1 MQRLGVLLAAPLLTA
16 LPMCVWAAPSAA
28 ADSGPQ
34 LAPVPAAEL
43 RCRGDGL
50 VSLQG
55 IAPRPLLEI
64 RYASGNNFMREAL
77 YPRPR
82 ALLRCPI
89 ALALQQVQQDLAA
102 QGLALKIWDAY
113 RPPSVQQ
120 RMWDRI
126 RDPRYVSDP
135 AANAGRHTRGTAV
148 DVTLVSALGRELP
161 MPSDFD
167 DFSDRARSDPP
178 GGSPEQARNALR
190 LRRAMERRGFL
201 VFPSEWWHF
210 DWKDWQSYPPLA
222 DPDDKPASWPP

>member
-1 MQRLGVLLAAPLLTA
+1 MLLALPL
-16 LPMCVWAAPSAA
+16 
-28 ADSGPQ
+28 
-34 LAPVPAAEL
+34 LAPVPASPL
-43 RCRGDGL
+43 RCSGDGL
-50 VSLQG
+50 VSLQR

-82 ALLRCPI
+82 ALLRCPV
-89 ALALQQVQQDLAA
+89 ALALQQVQQDLAGE
-102 QGLALKIWDAY
+102 GLALKIWDAY
-113 RPPSVQQ
+113 RPLPVQQ

-148 DVTLVSALGRELP
+148 DVTLVTSLGQQLP

-167 DFSDRARSDPP
+167 EFSERARAEPP
-178 GGSPEQARNALR
+178 TGSPEQVRNALR
-190 LRRAMERRGFL
+190 LRRAMERRGFV

-210 DWKDWQSYPPLA
+210 DWSNWLSYPPLA
-222 DPDDKPASWPP
+222 DPDSPAASPLP